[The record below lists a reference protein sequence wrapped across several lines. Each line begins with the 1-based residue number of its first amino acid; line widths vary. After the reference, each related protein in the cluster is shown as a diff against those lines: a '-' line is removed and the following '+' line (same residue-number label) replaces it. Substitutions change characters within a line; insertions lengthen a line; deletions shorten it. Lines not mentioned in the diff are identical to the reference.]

1 MAKQVIT
8 LHARDGYNRWAP
20 LYDSNRNPL
29 TALDDIAFRECFVFP
44 VRNKR
49 VIDLGCGTGRVTRK
63 LVDLGA
69 RVTAVDF
76 SPGMMARARQKQGM
90 ERVKFIAHDL
100 TKRLPFPAGSFA
112 LAASCL
118 TVEHIKDKQKFFS
131 EVSRILGPRGIVYIS
146 EMHPAMSLL
155 GNQANF
161 TDPASGREV
170 RPRSHV
176 RGIAELVNAALAA
189 QFSLLSLREY
199 PGRKGLLRRYPK
211 IGRYLGWPMLLVM
224 VLRKD

>member
-1 MAKQVIT
+1 MTKQVIT
-8 LHARDGYNRWAP
+8 LHARQGYDRWAS

-44 VRNKR
+44 IRDKR
-49 VIDLGCGTGRVTRK
+49 IIDLGCGTGRVTRK
-63 LVDLGA
+63 LTALGA
-69 RVTAVDF
+69 QVTAVDF
-76 SPGMMARARQKQGM
+76 SEGMMERARQKQGM

-100 TKRLPFPAGSFA
+100 TKRLPFANGTFA
-112 LAASCL
+112 LATSCL
-118 TVEHIKDKQKFFS
+118 TIEHIRDKGKFFS
-131 EVSRILGPRGIVYIS
+131 EVRRILKPKGIAYIS

-161 TDPASGREV
+161 TDPASGHEV

-176 RGIAELVNAALAA
+176 CGIAELVNAMLAA
-189 QFSLLSLREY
+189 KFSLVSLREY

-211 IGRYLGWPMLLVM
+211 IGRYIGWPMLLVM